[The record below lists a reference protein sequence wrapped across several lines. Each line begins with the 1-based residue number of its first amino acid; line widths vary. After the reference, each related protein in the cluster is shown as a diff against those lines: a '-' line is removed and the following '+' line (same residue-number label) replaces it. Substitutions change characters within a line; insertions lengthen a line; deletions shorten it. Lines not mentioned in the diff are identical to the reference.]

1 MSCRASV
8 LVTLIETLRGY
19 VYIYGR
25 LSSFPEIFL
34 PISSLLLEVAQQDNF
49 PGALQEKFKDVAQLI
64 KTKVDEQH
72 ILRQP
77 LQMQKQKPVPIK
89 MLTPKFEEK

>member
-1 MSCRASV
+1 MTCRASV

-19 VYIYGR
+19 VNVYGR

-34 PISSLLLEVAQQDNF
+34 PISSLLLEVAQQENL
-49 PGALQEKFKDVAQLI
+49 PGALQEKFKDAAQLI
-64 KTKVDEQH
+64 KTKIDEQY

-77 LQMQKQKPVPIK
+77 LQMRKQKPVPIK